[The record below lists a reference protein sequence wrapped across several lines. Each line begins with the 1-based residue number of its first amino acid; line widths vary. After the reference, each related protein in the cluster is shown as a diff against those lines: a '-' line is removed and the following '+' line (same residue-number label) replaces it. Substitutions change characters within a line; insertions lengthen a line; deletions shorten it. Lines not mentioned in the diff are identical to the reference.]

1 MRCRNCTNTKF
12 KTVIDL
18 GFQPPSNSYL
28 SSEELEK
35 SSMFFPLKVN
45 VCDACLLV
53 QTQDFTDREELFTS
67 NYAYL
72 SSTSK
77 SWLQHSKAYVGMI
90 VNRLGLQS
98 KSFVVELASNDGYL
112 LQYFKNKNIP
122 CLGIEPT
129 SNTAQIAIAKGIPTV
144 QKFFGAET
152 AKQLVRENRK
162 ADLIIGNNVYA
173 HVPDIHDFTTGIMNL
188 LSDDGV
194 VTIEFPH
201 LKNLIEYNQFD
212 TIYHEHYSYLS
223 LHVVAEI
230 FRKHDL
236 RIFDVEKLDTHG
248 GSLRVFA
255 CHQKA
260 NYSISDNY
268 QLVLDEEIYMGMK
281 NPEFF
286 TKLQLVAER
295 VKDEL
300 LELLIKIK
308 KEGKTIV
315 GYGAAAKGNT
325 LLNFAGIKKDLLPA
339 IIDNADSKQSK
350 FMPGSQIPIYGPSFL
365 ENKHFDYIFILPWNL
380 KEELK
385 KELKSKYGFT
395 GEFITAIPNLEVQS

>member
-67 NYAYL
+67 DYAYL

>member
-1 MRCRNCTNTKF
+1 MYS
-12 KTVIDL
+12 IYD
-18 GFQPPSNSYL
+18 
-28 SSEELEK
+28 
-35 SSMFFPLKVN
+35 SM
-45 VCDACLLV
+45 
-53 QTQDFTDREELFTS
+53 
-67 NYAYL
+67 
-72 SSTSK
+72 
-77 SWLQHSKAYVGMI
+77 
-90 VNRLGLQS
+90 
-98 KSFVVELASNDGYL
+98 
-112 LQYFKNKNIP
+112 
-122 CLGIEPT
+122 
-129 SNTAQIAIAKGIPTV
+129 
-144 QKFFGAET
+144 
-152 AKQLVRENRK
+152 
-162 ADLIIGNNVYA
+162 
-173 HVPDIHDFTTGIMNL
+173 
-188 LSDDGV
+188 
-194 VTIEFPH
+194 
-201 LKNLIEYNQFD
+201 FD